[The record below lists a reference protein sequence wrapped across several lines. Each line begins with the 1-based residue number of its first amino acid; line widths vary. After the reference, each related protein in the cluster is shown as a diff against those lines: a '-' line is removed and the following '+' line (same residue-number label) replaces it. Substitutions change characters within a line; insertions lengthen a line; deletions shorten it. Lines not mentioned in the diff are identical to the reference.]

1 MLAHRKSFPPQLRR
15 GDRPKNVSNVKIT
28 KKSKVLK
35 EWRRMTTATMETGE
49 EIMTNQQFDAI
60 IKMVLNTIDLAS
72 QDVTTMR
79 KAILDLLIDDKTK
92 QEYQKP
98 LKERN

>member
-1 MLAHRKSFPPQLRR
+1 
-15 GDRPKNVSNVKIT
+15 
-28 KKSKVLK
+28 
-35 EWRRMTTATMETGE
+35 MTTAAIERE
-49 EIMTNQQFDAI
+49 EEVMTNQQFDAI

-72 QDVTTMR
+72 QDVATMR

>member
-1 MLAHRKSFPPQLRR
+1 
-15 GDRPKNVSNVKIT
+15 
-28 KKSKVLK
+28 
-35 EWRRMTTATMETGE
+35 MTMATMRTEE

-92 QEYQKP
+92 QDYQKP
-98 LKERN
+98 LKERD

>member
-1 MLAHRKSFPPQLRR
+1 MAAAT
-15 GDRPKNVSNVKIT
+15 D
-28 KKSKVLK
+28 K
-35 EWRRMTTATMETGE
+35 EV
-49 EIMTNQQFDAI
+49 MTNQQFDAI

-72 QDVTTMR
+72 QDVAITR

>member
-1 MLAHRKSFPPQLRR
+1 
-15 GDRPKNVSNVKIT
+15 
-28 KKSKVLK
+28 
-35 EWRRMTTATMETGE
+35 MTTATIETEE
-49 EIMTNQQFDAI
+49 EIMTNQQFDAV

-72 QDVTTMR
+72 DVTTMR
-79 KAILDLLIDDKTK
+79 KAILELLIDDKTK

>member
-1 MLAHRKSFPPQLRR
+1 MPSTIA
-15 GDRPKNVSNVKIT
+15 
-28 KKSKVLK
+28 
-35 EWRRMTTATMETGE
+35 EGE

-72 QDVTTMR
+72 QDVATMR
-79 KAILDLLIDDKTK
+79 KAIADLLIDDKTK

-98 LKERN
+98 LKDRS

>member
-1 MLAHRKSFPPQLRR
+1 MSTIA
-15 GDRPKNVSNVKIT
+15 
-28 KKSKVLK
+28 
-35 EWRRMTTATMETGE
+35 MEGAAE

-92 QEYQKP
+92 QEYQKH
-98 LKERN
+98 LKDRN

>member
-1 MLAHRKSFPPQLRR
+1 
-15 GDRPKNVSNVKIT
+15 
-28 KKSKVLK
+28 
-35 EWRRMTTATMETGE
+35 MTTATMETGE

>member
-1 MLAHRKSFPPQLRR
+1 MSTVVAE
-15 GDRPKNVSNVKIT
+15 G
-28 KKSKVLK
+28 
-35 EWRRMTTATMETGE
+35 ME

-79 KAILDLLIDDKTK
+79 KAILDLLIDEKTK
-92 QEYQKP
+92 QEYQKS
-98 LKERN
+98 LKDRN

>member
-1 MLAHRKSFPPQLRR
+1 
-15 GDRPKNVSNVKIT
+15 
-28 KKSKVLK
+28 
-35 EWRRMTTATMETGE
+35 METGE

-72 QDVTTMR
+72 QDVITMR

>member
-1 MLAHRKSFPPQLRR
+1 
-15 GDRPKNVSNVKIT
+15 
-28 KKSKVLK
+28 
-35 EWRRMTTATMETGE
+35 MTMATMRTEE

-72 QDVTTMR
+72 QDVMIMR

-92 QEYQKP
+92 QDYQKP
-98 LKERN
+98 LKERD

>member
-1 MLAHRKSFPPQLRR
+1 MAT
-15 GDRPKNVSNVKIT
+15 VTI
-28 KKSKVLK
+28 K
-35 EWRRMTTATMETGE
+35 EE

-60 IKMVLNTIDLAS
+60 IKMVLNTIDLAA

-79 KAILDLLIDDKTK
+79 KAILDLLIDSEAK

>member
-1 MLAHRKSFPPQLRR
+1 MPSTIA
-15 GDRPKNVSNVKIT
+15 
-28 KKSKVLK
+28 
-35 EWRRMTTATMETGE
+35 EGE

-72 QDVTTMR
+72 QDVGTMR
-79 KAILDLLIDDKTK
+79 KAIADLLIDDKTK

-98 LKERN
+98 LKDRS

>member
-1 MLAHRKSFPPQLRR
+1 M
-15 GDRPKNVSNVKIT
+15 VTV
-28 KKSKVLK
+28 
-35 EWRRMTTATMETGE
+35 TATMGTEE

-72 QDVTTMR
+72 QDVITMR

>member
-1 MLAHRKSFPPQLRR
+1 MTMGTIR
-15 GDRPKNVSNVKIT
+15 T
-28 KKSKVLK
+28 K
-35 EWRRMTTATMETGE
+35 E
-49 EIMTNQQFDAI
+49 EPMTNQQFDAI

-92 QEYQKP
+92 QDYQKP
-98 LKERN
+98 LKERD